1 MKILV
6 YGVGGMGSFFKDFFF
21 SRGYDVAGY
30 DVIESRRDVDLDRIK
45 DYDVI
50 FVCVPMDAVEDAL
63 EKIKRYANPNA
74 LLVDISSIKTHI
86 LKIFDES
93 GFDYLSIHP
102 MFGPKSEIGLSN
114 IIVVVESGREEEKVI
129 LDEFRK
135 AGAIISY
142 LPREKHDE
150 KMAEI
155 QGISHFVLLAMA
167 NFLSDRIG
175 DDLQYASP
183 IFCVLYKLASRI
195 LNQDW
200 RMYYH
205 IQKNAE
211 KLREDFVKSVVDLN
225 ERLKDEK
232 EFHRLFKSL
241 KTKYRDYED
250 STLILD
256 AYKATLDVEDLD
268 LLRGYIR
275 AIDSLILRLIERR
288 VNAGRKIAIHKK
300 ARNEPIELTDIE
312 EFKIRD
318 LLVRTDLNPLYV
330 QNAFEAIM
338 NLTKEEEYKILGICK
353 KLAVL
358 GPMGS
363 FSEEVALRLVG
374 SRLPLIYC
382 STTDEIIRMVDEE
395 RADYGLVPIE
405 NSVNGTVLPV
415 LDALLSHD
423 VEVFGET
430 KLEVIHCLVAKRKI
444 PLREIRRVY
453 SHPQAIAQCMGFI
466 NNYLP
471 HAEVRYTS
479 STSDA
484 IELLDEYSAAIVSE
498 NAARLHKLFILRKG
512 IQDVGRNVTR
522 FYVIRKRG
530 KGERNKSITS
540 LFFGVEDRPGALK
553 DVLEVFYRKGINM
566 RKLESR
572 PARTGL
578 GDYIF
583 FVEVEKDLSED
594 DLIEL
599 REVTTFYKI
608 VGVFDEIDR
617 LDVWYAGD
625 KKI

>member
-1 MKILV
+1 MKILI
-6 YGVGGMGSFFKDFFF
+6 YGVGGMGSFFKEFFF

-30 DVIESRRDVDLDRIK
+30 DVVESKRDVELDEIG
-45 DYDVI
+45 DFDVV
-50 FVCVPMDAVEDAL
+50 FVCVPMDSVGDAL
-63 EKIKRYANPNA
+63 ANIKKYANPRA
-74 LLVDISSIKTHI
+74 LLVDISSIKSNI
-86 LKIFDES
+86 LPLFDES

-114 IIVVVESGREEEKVI
+114 IIVVVESGRDEEKVI

-135 AGAIISY
+135 AGAVISY

-155 QGISHFVLLAMA
+155 QGISHFALLAMA
-167 NFLSDRIG
+167 NFLADRIG
-175 DDLQYASP
+175 DEDLVYASP

-200 RMYYH
+200 RMYLH

-211 KLREDFVKSVVDLN
+211 KLRDEFVESIVSLN

-232 EFHRLFKSL
+232 EFQRVFRRLKQKF
-241 KTKYRDYED
+241 RDYED

-256 AYKATLDVEDLD
+256 AYKATRDVEDLD

-275 AIDSLILRLIERR
+275 AVDSLILRLIERR
-288 VNAGRKIAIHKK
+288 VNAGRKIAIHKRV
-300 ARNEPIELTDIE
+300 RNEPIEISDLE

-318 LLVRTDLNPLYV
+318 LLVQTDLNPIYV
-330 QNAFEAIM
+330 QNAFEAII
-338 NLTKEEEYKILGICK
+338 NLTKEEEYKVLGICK
-353 KLAVL
+353 RLAVL

-374 SRLPLIYC
+374 SRLPLVYC
-382 STTDEIIRMVDEE
+382 STTDEIIKAVEDGK
-395 RADYGLVPIE
+395 ADYGLVPIE

-415 LDALLSHD
+415 LDALLSHE

-430 KLEVIHCLVAKRKI
+430 KLEVVHCLVAKRRI
-444 PLREIRRVY
+444 PLREIKTIY

-484 IELLDEYSAAIVSE
+484 IELLDDYSAAIVSE

-522 FYVIRKRG
+522 FYLIRKRG
-530 KGERNKSITS
+530 IGERRGSITS

-553 DVLEVFYRKGINM
+553 DVLEVFYRKRINL

-583 FVEVEKDLSED
+583 FVEVEKNLSED
-594 DLIEL
+594 ELTEL
-599 REVTTFYKI
+599 RDVTTFYKI
-608 VGVFDEIDR
+608 VGVFEEVDR
-617 LDVWYAGD
+617 LDVW
-625 KKI
+625 KT